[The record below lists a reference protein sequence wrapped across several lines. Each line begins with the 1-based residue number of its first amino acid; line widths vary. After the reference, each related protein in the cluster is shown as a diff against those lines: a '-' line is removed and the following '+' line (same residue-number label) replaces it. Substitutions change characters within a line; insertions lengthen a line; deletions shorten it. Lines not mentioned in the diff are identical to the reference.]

1 VKYDTDSLLIK
12 GNNSIKVN
20 DAKRSNRPQKLMNS
34 INQTS
39 LIPVYYEE
47 ESVEKLITRIVEVG
61 KKIDFAYEIII
72 VDDGSTDNT
81 WQIVKA

>member
-61 KKIDFAYEIII
+61 KQIDFAYEIII